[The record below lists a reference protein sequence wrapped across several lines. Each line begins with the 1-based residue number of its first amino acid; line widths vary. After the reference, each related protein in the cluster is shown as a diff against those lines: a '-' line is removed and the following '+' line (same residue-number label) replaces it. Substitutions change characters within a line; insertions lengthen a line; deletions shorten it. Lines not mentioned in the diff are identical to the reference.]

1 MQEKNPFDSLS
12 FVPFR
17 STRYF
22 KIGQE
27 RVAILVAAT
36 DRMKIF
42 FEKWTDNGEGVKLKG
57 GKIHA
62 RLPRNALSLAVRDK
76 SVPRCECF
84 AIF

>member
-1 MQEKNPFDSLS
+1 M
-12 FVPFR
+12 
-17 STRYF
+17 
-22 KIGQE
+22 
-27 RVAILVAAT
+27 AAT